1 MVEHLEQMKGT
12 NETAKQAAEEGN
24 FEKLLKMEE
33 HGADLLNFKD
43 NENQDNSLLHFAVKS
58 DNLQLI
64 KFLKSMKNCDIDVRN
79 ANGET
84 ALHLC
89 CG

>member
-43 NENQDNSLLHFAVKS
+43 NEN
-58 DNLQLI
+58 
-64 KFLKSMKNCDIDVRN
+64 
-79 ANGET
+79 
-84 ALHLC
+84 
-89 CG
+89 